1 MKYYLSQNV
10 FDAALDRIR
19 WLFDEFDHV
28 ITAFSGGKDSTVV
41 LQLALIVAREKD
53 RLPLDVIFIDQEAE
67 WNAVVEY
74 ARRVAALDDVN
85 LKWFQMP
92 FQISSATSDE
102 SAWLQCWEPGV
113 EWMRD
118 KEPNSIKI
126 NTYGTKTFGDLFT
139 QIVKQ
144 DYSGKSAALLGGL
157 RSEESPARHAGLTNK
172 ATYKHVTWGKVF
184 DKKTNKFNFSPI
196 YDWSYT
202 DVWKAIHE
210 NNWPYCPVYDA
221 QWRYGVPLKNMRVSS
236 LHHETAVN
244 SLYYLQEA
252 ERDTWERLCKRLP
265 GANTIGHLQGAAFE
279 VPKKLPFMFDTWAEY
294 RNHLC
299 DNLITEPAHRQAFHN
314 HFSRLERKYP
324 CFPAPDRMNRVL
336 VRAILSNDYH
346 SVLIANWES
355 NQWVHGWLKWTKGRS
370 HQLDSKNPF
379 IKASQANQILA

>member
-1 MKYYLSQNV
+1 MKFYLSQNV

-41 LQLALIVAREKD
+41 LQLALIVAREKN

-74 ARRVAALDDVN
+74 ARQVGALDDVN

-126 NTYGTKTFGDLFT
+126 NTYGTKTFGALFT
-139 QIVKQ
+139 EIVKQ
-144 DYSGKSAALLGGL
+144 DYPGKSAALLGGL

-184 DKKTNKFNFSPI
+184 DKKTKKFNFSPI

-210 NNWPYCPVYDA
+210 NNWPYCPIYDA

-279 VPKKLPFMFDTWAEY
+279 VPQKLPFMFDSWREY
-294 RNHLC
+294 RDHLC
-299 DNLITEPAHRQAFHN
+299 DNLITDSAHRKAFRN
-314 HFSRLERKYP
+314 HFSRLERKYAS
-324 CFPAPDRMNRVL
+324 FPAPDRMNRVL